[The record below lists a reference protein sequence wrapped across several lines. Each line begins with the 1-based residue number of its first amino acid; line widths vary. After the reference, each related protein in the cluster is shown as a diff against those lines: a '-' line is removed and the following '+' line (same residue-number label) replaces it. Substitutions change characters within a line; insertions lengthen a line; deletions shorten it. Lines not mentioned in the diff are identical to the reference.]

1 MTFVR
6 RLLLAIALVL
16 WVLPSVSAQ
25 GAFVLSTAE
34 GVSLCYRINADG
46 ETVTLTHPE
55 KDWPYYGAG
64 KPKGD
69 IVVPATV
76 VHEGKAY
83 RVAAVGSYAFYGCDS
98 VTSVSL
104 PVGIVSIGTQ
114 AFNGC
119 RSMKVIAMGRGLKAI
134 GEGAFAY
141 CAAMDSLVL
150 PAAVDSIGMLA
161 FSMCTGLQHVEM
173 SEEQRRRC
181 GSTVFYG
188 CGRLGE
194 GMEGSRR
201 GEDNFLKKMDVK
213 TDF

>member
-25 GAFVLSTAE
+25 GAFVSATAE
-34 GVSLCYRINADG
+34 GVSLCYRVNADG
-46 ETVTLTHPE
+46 VTATLTHPE
-55 KDWPYYGAG
+55 RDWPYYGAD

-104 PVGIVSIGTQ
+104 PDGIVSIGTQ

-119 RSMKVIAMGRGLKAI
+119 RSMKEIAMGRGLKAI

-150 PAAVDSIGMLA
+150 PATVDSVGMLA
-161 FSMCTGLQHVEM
+161 FSMCTGLRHVEM
-173 SEEQRRRC
+173 SEGQRRRC
-181 GSTVFYG
+181 GSTVFHG
-188 CGRLGE
+188 CELLGE
-194 GMEGSRR
+194 RMEGSSR
-201 GEDNFLKKMDVK
+201 GEGEFLKKMDTK
-213 TDF
+213 TGF